1 MELKGIIP
9 AMLTPLTEE
18 KRINEPVVRQLANRL
33 IESGVHGI
41 FILGTNG
48 EFHLLTAEEKRF
60 MARIVIE
67 EVKGRVPVIVGTG
80 GGTTEDVIELS
91 KQMEQLGADA
101 ISVITPFFI
110 APSQEELIV
119 HYTKIAEAVK
129 LPVILYNIPARTGVN
144 LEPET
149 AAVLAKI
156 PNIIGIKD
164 SSGNFANIEHY
175 IRVTKDEPFDVYA
188 GTDSLILKTL
198 LAGGAGAVAATG
210 NMLPE
215 TVVSIYENWRNGNI
229 GEAQKAQDAL
239 QPLRDTFALGTLP
252 SVLKKAVELHGISVG
267 PPKSP
272 VSSLSGEALE
282 KVQAM
287 VDFYNDR
294 R

>member
-1 MELKGIIP
+1 MVELKGIIP
-9 AMLTPLTEE
+9 AMLTPLTEDQ
-18 KRINEPVVRQLANRL
+18 KVNEPVVRQLTNRL

-48 EFHLLTAEEKRF
+48 EFHLLSTEEKLA

-80 GGTTEDVIELS
+80 GGTTEEVIELS
-91 KQMEQLGADA
+91 RQMEQLGADA
-101 ISVITPFFI
+101 VSIITPFFI

-119 HYTKIAEAVK
+119 HYTRIAESTK
-129 LPVILYNIPARTGVN
+129 LPIVLYNIPSRTGVN

-149 AAVLAKI
+149 AAVLAKL
-156 PNIIGIKD
+156 PNIVGIKD
-164 SSGNFANIEHY
+164 SSGNFANIENY
-175 IRVTKDEPFDVYA
+175 IKATQGEAFTVFA

-198 LAGGAGAVAATG
+198 LAGGVGAVAATA

-215 TVVSIYENWRNGNI
+215 TVVSIYNHWQNGNI
-229 GEAQKAQDAL
+229 EEAQKAQEAL

-252 SVLKKAVELHGISVG
+252 SVLKKAVELSGIPVG

-272 VSSLSGEALE
+272 VSVVSGEALK

-287 VDFYNDR
+287 VDSYQSR
-294 R
+294 